1 MSRATEIPV
10 TPSVLR
16 WAFDE
21 SGCSV
26 EDVARAVGVD
36 PPVLDLWA
44 SGEGRPTLSQA
55 RKLASKLHRPFAA
68 LLLPAPPEN
77 RRLSVEFRHPLSGRR
92 ELNANERRYLR
103 RAARLQE
110 ILSWLANGLQVD
122 KPRTPFA
129 SPNDDPISVAASAR
143 DVLGIGL
150 SEQKQWENPSA
161 AFDGWRKALENVGH
175 LVFLFSLG
183 KESSQGFSLWD
194 KLAPVVA
201 VNTACNESAPIL
213 EMFHE
218 MGHLITRTSSACL
231 EPTRTSSRTDPVER
245 WCERF
250 AAAVLMPARD
260 VESTLRQYGWQP
272 GTQTVSLSLAKRL
285 AALYKVSLRAAVIR
299 IIEVRA
305 ASWALYDEI
314 PPISDSKPPGGGGTG
329 RSRTQIREDQLGNR
343 VSSLLVA
350 AVDRELLDRSQ
361 AVELLDIPEVTFD
374 ALADPG
380 AGRPGE

>member
-16 WAFDE
+16 WAIDE
-21 SGCSV
+21 SGCSR
-26 EDVARAVGVD
+26 EDVARAIGVD
-36 PPVLDLWA
+36 LPVLDLWA
-44 SGEGRPTLSQA
+44 SGEGRPTLSHA

-77 RRLSVEFRHPLSGRR
+77 RRLSVQFRHPISGRR

-110 ILSWLANGLQVD
+110 ILSWLAKGLQVET
-122 KPRTPFA
+122 PRTPFA
-129 SPNDDPISVAASAR
+129 SPNDDPVSAATVAR
-143 DVLGIGL
+143 DVLGIRP
-150 SEQKQWENPSA
+150 SEQKGWENASA
-161 AFDGWRKALENVGH
+161 AFDEWRKALESVGH

-183 KESSQGFSLWD
+183 KDSSQGFSLWD
-194 KLAPVVA
+194 DFAPVVA
-201 VNTACNESAPIL
+201 VNTTWNESARIFT
-213 EMFHE
+213 MFHE

-231 EPTRTSSRTDPVER
+231 ETTRTSSRTDPVER

-250 AAAVLMPARD
+250 AAALLMPARD
-260 VESTLRQYGWQP
+260 VEDTLRQHGWQP
-272 GTQTVSLSLAKRL
+272 GSQSVSLTFAKRV

-299 IIEVRA
+299 MIDLRA

-329 RSRTQIREDQLGNR
+329 RSRTQIREDQLGGR
-343 VSSLLVA
+343 VSSMLVA

-361 AVELLDIPEVTFD
+361 AVELLDIPEATFD
-374 ALADPG
+374 ALAGPD
-380 AGRPGE
+380 ASRPNG

>member
-1 MSRATEIPV
+1 M
-10 TPSVLR
+10 
-16 WAFDE
+16 
-21 SGCSV
+21 

-36 PPVLDLWA
+36 PPVLDLWS

-103 RAARLQE
+103 KAARLQE
-110 ILSWLANGLQVD
+110 ILSSLAKGLQLD

-129 SPNDDPISVAASAR
+129 SPSDDPISVAASAR

-161 AFDGWRKALENVGH
+161 AFDGWRRALENAGH

-183 KESSQGFSLWD
+183 KDSSQGFSLWD
-194 KLAPVVA
+194 DFAPVAA
-201 VNTACNESAPIL
+201 VNTAWNESARIFT
-213 EMFHE
+213 MFHE

-305 ASWALYDEI
+305 ANWALYDEI

-374 ALADPG
+374 ALADLG